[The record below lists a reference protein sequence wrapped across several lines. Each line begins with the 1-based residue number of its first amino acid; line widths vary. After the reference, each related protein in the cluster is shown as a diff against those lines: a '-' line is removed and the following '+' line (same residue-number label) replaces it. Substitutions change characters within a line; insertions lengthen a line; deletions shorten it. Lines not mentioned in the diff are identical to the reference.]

1 MSLETPKLEQF
12 RLEFRDNGLVH
23 LIFDAPGRTM
33 NVFSNAA
40 IHELGAFGRWL
51 SQSDA
56 RGVVIRSGKDTAFCA
71 GADLTELGVA
81 YDMIMQTPP
90 NARFNAAFDHFFRLS
105 LAIRALETSGKPVAA
120 AIAGLALGGGCEL
133 ALCAHYRVLV
143 DDPRAALGLPE
154 SLVGLLP
161 GAGGTQRLPRLIG
174 VEAAL
179 PILLEGARLS
189 GEAAL
194 KAGLV
199 DLLVKP
205 GEEVAAAEAWL
216 LTAKT
221 PIQPWDRL
229 DWRAPSPPDVSGA
242 LSAMRKDVLAQTL
255 GHDPA
260 PLAILDCVEFGL
272 AQCFDGAIRSEMAIF
287 SHLIQRAEPRNMI
300 RTLFL
305 GKTEFERL
313 KRKNA
318 VPAFVAQVLA
328 AVRTIVAQT
337 GDEAEALAAAGF
349 VNAARS
355 RIAPVRDRAAPGY
368 WIDSAVEDP
377 RRAKALA
384 VLDRIAE
391 AAAPW
396 AAGRTPAE
404 LQVADYAI
412 VSETGYPAYLGGP
425 FAFAASR
432 VKERQ
437 SQP

>member
-1 MSLETPKLEQF
+1 MTLEMPTLQQF
-12 RLEFRDNGLVH
+12 RLEIRDNGLVH
-23 LIFDAPGRTM
+23 LVFDAPGRTM

-40 IHELGAFGRWL
+40 IHELGVFAHWL
-51 SQSDA
+51 AQSDV

-71 GADLTELGVA
+71 GADLNELGDA
-81 YDMIMQTPP
+81 YDMIMQTPVFS
-90 NARFNAAFDHFFRLS
+90 RFNAAFDHFFRLS
-105 LAIRALETSGKPVAA
+105 LAMRALETSGKPIAA

-133 ALCAHYRVLV
+133 ALAAHHRVLV

-174 VEAAL
+174 IEAAL
-179 PILLEGARLS
+179 PILLEGVRLS

-199 DLLVKP
+199 DQLVP
-205 GEEVAAAEAWL
+205 AGEEVAAAEAWL
-216 LTAKT
+216 LTART
-221 PIQPWDRL
+221 PIQPWDRV
-229 DWRAPSPPDVSGA
+229 DWRAPSPPDVSRA
-242 LSAMRKDVLAQTL
+242 LSAARKNVLARTL

-272 AQCFDGAIRSEMAIF
+272 VQCFDGAIRSEMAIF

-318 VPAFVAQVLA
+318 IPGFVAQVVDA
-328 AVRTIVAQT
+328 ARAVVEKASE
-337 GDEAEALAAAGF
+337 DAEALAAAGF
-349 VNAARS
+349 VNTARS
-355 RIAPVRDRAAPGY
+355 RVAPVRDRAAPGY

-384 VLDRIAE
+384 VLDRIGQAV
-391 AAAPW
+391 APF
-396 AAGRTPAE
+396 AAGRTPTE
-404 LQVADYAI
+404 LQIADYAI
-412 VSETGYPAYLGGP
+412 VRETGYPAYLGGP
-425 FAFAASR
+425 FAYAAFWR
-432 VKERQ
+432 GGL